1 MTPPGDDVPA
11 GPIASGDHG
20 DSVCPPALEP
30 RAGLT
35 HRDAD
40 WSGLRVLV
48 AGIGVSGFAAADAL
62 AERGARVIAVDGQAP
77 GESTLLDERAGILS
91 ILGIDVRQGPGHTM
105 ELPPDPVDLV
115 VTSPGWRPSQPLL
128 LEAQARGVPVWGEV
142 ELAWRLRPAKGAAPW
157 LTVTGT
163 NGKTTTVNMLAS
175 ILRAAGL
182 RATSAGNV
190 GTPILEAVLH
200 PEPFDVIAVELSSF
214 QLHWQ
219 RSVSA
224 VASVCLNVA
233 PDHLDWHGSFEEYLR
248 AKGRIYQHT
257 HVACIYNVADALTE
271 QLVMEAEV
279 VEGCRAIGFTLG
291 VPARSMLGMVD
302 DILADRAFV
311 EQRQTSA
318 AELATIADLQ
328 GEAPS
333 IAPHYVANA
342 LAAAALARAYG
353 VGPLSVR
360 DGLRAFQPDPHRI
373 AEIAS
378 VDGVRYV
385 DDSKATNPHAAAAS
399 LSSFKRVVWVAGGLL
414 KGADVEEL
422 VASVAPRLRGV
433 VLIGADRARI
443 AEALLRH
450 APDVPVV
457 EVDPAEDGGMAAS
470 ELHGARMGPVEVMD
484 VVVARA
490 VQLAQPGD
498 VVLLAPAA
506 ASMDMF
512 ANYGARGDAFE
523 AAVRRYAQGRGG
535 QAGER

>member
-1 MTPPGDDVPA
+1 MNGDPSDEP
-11 GPIASGDHG
+11 
-20 DSVCPPALEP
+20 DSNDYEP
-30 RAGLT
+30 RPGLT

-48 AGIGVSGFAAADAL
+48 AGLAVSGFAAADAL
-62 AERGARVIAVDGQAP
+62 AERGAVVTVVDGKGT
-77 GESTLLDERAGILS
+77 GESQANDERANILD
-91 ILGIDVRQGPGHTM
+91 ILGVTVRQGEEHTAGM
-105 ELPPDPVDLV
+105 PAEDVDLV
-115 VTSPGWRPSQPLL
+115 VTSPGWRPDQPML
-128 LEAQARGVPVWGEV
+128 LEAAARGIPVWGEV
-142 ELAWRLRPAKGAAPW
+142 ELAWRMRAKNGAAPW

-200 PEPFDVIAVELSSF
+200 PQPFDVIAVELSSF

-219 RSVSA
+219 RSVSP
-224 VASVCLNVA
+224 VASACLNVA

-248 AKGRIYQHT
+248 AKGRVYQHT
-257 HVACIYNVADALTE
+257 HIACVYNVADPLTE

-291 VPARSMLGMVD
+291 VPAISMLGLVD
-302 DILADRAFV
+302 DVLADRAFV
-311 EQRQTSA
+311 ETRQNSA
-318 AELATIADLQ
+318 AELGTLRDLQ
-328 GEAPS
+328 GDAPS

-360 DGLRAFQPDPHRI
+360 DGLRSFRPDPHRI
-373 AEIAS
+373 ADVET
-378 VDGVRYV
+378 VDGVRFV
-385 DDSKATNPHAAAAS
+385 NDSKATNPHAASAALRS
-399 LSSFKRVVWVAGGLL
+399 VDRVGWIAGGLL
-414 KGADVEEL
+414 KGASETQLDEL
-422 VASVAPRLRGV
+422 VTSVRDRLRGV
-433 VLIGADRARI
+433 VLIGADRMRI
-443 AEALLRH
+443 AEALARH

-457 EVDPAEDGGMAAS
+457 DVGSSETVDVTFSPGVD
-470 ELHGARMGPVEVMD
+470 VMD
-484 VVVARA
+484 DVVARA
-490 VQLAQPGD
+490 AELAVPGD

-523 AAVRRYAQGRGG
+523 AAVRRWAEGPR
-535 QAGER
+535 R